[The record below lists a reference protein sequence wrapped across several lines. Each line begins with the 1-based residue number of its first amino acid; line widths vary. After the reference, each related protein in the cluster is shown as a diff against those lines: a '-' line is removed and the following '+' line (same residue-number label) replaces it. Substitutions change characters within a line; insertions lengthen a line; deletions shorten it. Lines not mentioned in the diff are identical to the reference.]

1 MTDRNRDDQTESE
14 HETKGD
20 DAQTETTP
28 SKARSPEERADHIMR
43 RWRGLFACALFTGCS
58 TELPLSDRHACPG
71 DIPDV
76 GSVTPDL
83 AVPDVGTPPAS
94 SCPPII
100 DGTVTWPSG
109 RAAVIIGADASSGT
123 GPLVQYW
130 HGTFQTPEL
139 VIAQDSGVAALRDVV
154 LREGGVLV
162 LPRADPAA
170 VARPDTPFPWW
181 SVCGSAMVSCDVQD
195 DFAFASEIVACVLEQ
210 GLAAPDR
217 VSSTGLSAGGIFSS
231 QLATRVDWLAG
242 IVSWSG
248 GMPYGGDWVP
258 VSTGVS
264 VLALHGGPNDVY
276 CGAGSGGCYSFVEPT
291 ESLAIDAAAAGV
303 QTILCDHASGHSGAM
318 GMQGAE
324 FTAAVRRGAPY
335 AGPPFGPWG
344 AWMLANYCYTPG
356 DESPWE

>member
-1 MTDRNRDDQTESE
+1 MKRTQWPFAVLAAVSC
-14 HETKGD
+14 
-20 DAQTETTP
+20 TTTLEP
-28 SKARSPEERADHIMR
+28 
-43 RWRGLFACALFTGCS
+43 
-58 TELPLSDRHACPG
+58 SDRHACLDGSTSSANVPDAG
-71 DIPDV
+71 IPDV
-76 GSVTPDL
+76 GI
-83 AVPDVGTPPAS
+83 PDVGMPTMS
-94 SCPPII
+94 DCPMIA

-109 RAAVIIGADASSGT
+109 RAAVVIGSDTSTGV

-154 LREGGVLV
+154 LREGGVLI

-181 SVCGSAMVSCDVQD
+181 SVCGAAMLECDRDD
-195 DFAFASEIVACVLEQ
+195 DFTFAAEITSCALEQ

-258 VSTGVS
+258 ASTGVS
-264 VLALHGGPNDVY
+264 VLALHGGLSDMY
-276 CGAGSGGCYSFVEPT
+276 CGVGAGGCYAFRGPT
-291 ESLAIDAAAAGV
+291 EALAVDAVAAGV
-303 QTILCDHASGHSGAM
+303 PTILCDHASGHSGAM
-318 GMQGAE
+318 GYQGAE
-324 FTAAVRRGAPY
+324 FTASVRRGAPY
-335 AGPPFGPWG
+335 SGPPFGPLG
-344 AWMLANYCYTPG
+344 AWMLANYCYAPG
-356 DESPWE
+356 ETSPWQ